1 VTYTSQ
7 GQTASQNAGEIQLA
21 TFANPAG
28 LTSIGGNLYLETAA
42 SGNPQQGA
50 PGTNGIGSLKQN
62 FVEASNVNLAEELVS
77 LIVAQRAYEVNTRA
91 ITASDDMLARLS
103 QV

>member
-1 VTYTSQ
+1 M
-7 GQTASQNAGEIQLA
+7 A

-50 PGTNGIGSLKQN
+50 PGANGIGSLKQF

-77 LIVAQRAYEVNTRA
+77 MIVAQRAYEINTRA
-91 ITASDDMLARLS
+91 ISASDDMLQRLG
-103 QV
+103 QM

>member
-1 VTYTSQ
+1 
-7 GQTASQNAGEIQLA
+7 
-21 TFANPAG
+21 
-28 LTSIGGNLYLETAA
+28 
-42 SGNPQQGA
+42 
-50 PGTNGIGSLKQN
+50 LKQN

-91 ITASDDMLARLS
+91 ISASDDMLGRLS